1 MVFRGIAVGS
11 APVGIR
17 EGDAAVK
24 RRRRTPEAAQ
34 REIVAAAEALL
45 RERPFRELTVDEVMR
60 RTGLSRPSFYV
71 YFKDRH
77 ELVLRVVEHLQ
88 TDLLAVANRWYES
101 VGGGPGVLREAMEG
115 VVTVY
120 GKHSAVARAL
130 ADAAVDDPEV
140 EAAFGALV
148 QGFVAVTA
156 EHVEREMAAGHI
168 TAVDAQEAA
177 KALVWMTERYLYN
190 SFGPRRRVAPARV
203 MATLALLWTRAL
215 YQSP

>member
-1 MVFRGIAVGS
+1 MAV
-11 APVGIR
+11 
-17 EGDAAVK
+17 

-34 REIVAAAEALL
+34 REIVEAAEALL

-88 TDLLAVANRWYES
+88 TDLLAVAGRWNES
-101 VGGGPGVLREAMEG
+101 IGGGPAVLREAMQG

-120 GKHSAVARAL
+120 GRHSAVARAL

-140 EAAFGALV
+140 EAAYGALI
-148 QGFVAVTA
+148 QRFVDVTA
-156 EHVEREMAAGHI
+156 EHIGRELAAGHL
-168 TAVDAQEAA
+168 TAVDAPEAA
-177 KALVWMTERYLYN
+177 KALVWMTERYLYH
-190 SFGPRRRVAPARV
+190 SFGPVRRVPPARV
-203 MATLALLWTRAL
+203 MTTLATLWTRAL